1 MKLPRSSVAALFAA
15 HKAVQGDLEP
25 KTRYTIAKNLIH
37 LARAHKEVEKFRVE
51 LVKKLAPTTL
61 EVKPDSPEW
70 ELFTGEFY
78 AFLEAETEISL
89 QSFPFDGL
97 NVEKNNTPVTA
108 VAALE
113 PLLLLDQPAKI
124 VTG

>member
-15 HKAVQGDLEP
+15 HKSVQGDLEP
-25 KTRYTIAKNLIH
+25 KTRYSVAKNLVH

-70 ELFTGEFY
+70 EMFTEAFY
-78 AFLEAETEISL
+78 SFLESETEITLSNI
-89 QSFPFDGL
+89 SFEGL

-108 VAALE
+108 IAALE
-113 PLLLLDQPAKI
+113 PLLLLDQPA
-124 VTG
+124 